1 MNIYNLTWVIQMKII
16 SRDDYLNKMIRVMNT
31 PDIKVITGVRRAGK
45 SKLLEMFIKYI
56 NNNVHNSNI
65 IHINYNEKKYDG
77 ILTGEKLY
85 EYISKKYIKGMENF
99 VLIDEIQ
106 KCVGFE
112 DTINSIHSEEKY
124 RIYITG
130 SNAFLLS
137 SDLATLFTGRTFEI
151 NVYPF
156 SFEEYNKYFNNINRY
171 TAFNEYFN
179 DGGMSGSYL
188 YDNRNDKNQYLKSI
202 YNTMILRDIVQK
214 YKIKNEPL
222 LHKLSD
228 YLLDNISNITS
239 STKIENSLKNDIET
253 GDHKTIANYL
263 EYLCNAFLFYRVR
276 RFDIKGKTFLKSQDK
291 YYLVDTAFRRA
302 IHGRKEEDYGR
313 ILENI
318 VAIELLRRGYDIYVG
333 TLYNKEIDFVAM
345 KNDEQIYIQVADN
358 VASEE
363 TLKREITPLLSIKDG
378 YKKIIIARLNH
389 EGFIKDGIE
398 IIDISDW
405 LLNK

>member
-1 MNIYNLTWVIQMKII
+1 MKII
-16 SRDDYLNKMIRVMNT
+16 PRDEYLNKMIRVINT
-31 PDIKVITGVRRAGK
+31 PDIKVLTGVRRCGK
-45 SKLLEMFIKYI
+45 SKLLELFIEYI
-56 NNNVHNSNI
+56 DKNIKNNNI
-65 IHINYNEKKYDG
+65 IHINFNERKYDG
-77 ILTGEKLY
+77 LLTGDKLY
-85 EYISKKYIKGMENF
+85 DYISNKYVKNKINF

-106 KCVGFE
+106 KCDGFE

-124 RIYITG
+124 KIYITG

-156 SFEEYNKYFNNINRY
+156 SFEEYNRYFNNQNHY
-171 TAFNEYFN
+171 LSFNSFMN

-188 YDNRNDKNQYLKSI
+188 YNNVEDKNQYLKSI
-202 YNTMILRDIVQK
+202 YNTMILRDIVGK
-214 YKIKNEPL
+214 NNIKNESL
-222 LHKLSD
+222 LNKLSD

-239 STKIENSLKNDIET
+239 STKIENVLKGELET
-253 GDHKTIANYL
+253 GDHKTISNYL
-263 EYLCNAFLFYRVR
+263 DYLCNAFAFYKVR
-276 RFDIKGKTFLKSQDK
+276 RFDIKGKSFLKSQDK
-291 YYLVDTAFRRA
+291 YYLVDTSFRRA

-313 ILENI
+313 VLENI

-333 TLYNKEIDFVAM
+333 TLYEKEIDFVAM
-345 KNDEQIYIQVADN
+345 KRDEQIYIQVVDN
-358 VASEE
+358 IDNEE
-363 TLKREITPLLSIKDG
+363 TMKREITPLLSIKDG